1 MSGESPSPAEVVEET
16 KTGTVKFCGSG
27 LLPEMEVAIHLLIGS
42 SDTRLIY
49 LNNLIFT
56 YFFLHY
62 YLLNVNDKNIT
73 GVITLSV
80 NIDWNL
86 SSCITSKPF
95 KIRWIRSG
103 SQPYRKIMLSNVLY
117 PVFYEYRKLQS

>member
-86 SSCITSKPF
+86 SSRIASKPF
-95 KIRWIRSG
+95 KIRCTRTIS
-103 SQPYRKIMLSNVLY
+103 
-117 PVFYEYRKLQS
+117 